1 MVTFVPLSNHV
12 AINFDE
18 ISCIKDFYILKFKY
32 MGARE
37 AFQIT
42 LVDLV
47 RVHSQTECGE
57 KVGVASPLQTHAMH
71 F

>member
-1 MVTFVPLSNHV
+1 MIMFVPLSNHI
-12 AINFDE
+12 AINFNE
-18 ISCIKDFYILKFKY
+18 ISYIKDFYILKFKY
-32 MGARE
+32 MKARE

-57 KVGVASPLQTHAMH
+57 KVGVVSSLQTHAMH